1 MSVAVRIVGKT
12 GSDVSFSCFPLAGK
26 AVLYCRKCGFV
37 LRKRLFYGVEK
48 AVLRCE
54 KGSFGLR
61 KRLFGADEG
70 WMMRGCVVYVAG
82 CQTVVLNVKKSRI
95 CGRSYY
101 VSVLKHSR
109 GVVVGCFSHFCVMI
123 SFSVP
128 YVDVFLFGCS
138 GGAVCRELIS
148 SV

>member
-26 AVLYCRKCGFV
+26 AVLCYGKDSFW
-37 LRKRLFYGVEK
+37 LRIRLFYGVEK

-82 CQTVVLNVKKSRI
+82 CQTVVLNAEKSRI

-101 VSVLKHSR
+101 VSVLKYSR
-109 GVVVGCFSHFCVMI
+109 GVVVGCFFAFLCND
-123 SFSVP
+123 SVFRP
-128 YVDVFLFGCS
+128 LRRCIFVWV
-138 GGAVCRELIS
+138 
-148 SV
+148 

>member
-1 MSVAVRIVGKT
+1 MSVAVRIVWKT

-26 AVLYCRKCGFV
+26 AVLCYGKDSFW
-37 LRKRLFYGVEK
+37 LRIRLFYGVEK
-48 AVLRCE
+48 DVLRRE

-70 WMMRGCVVYVAG
+70 WMVCGCVVYVVG
-82 CQTVVLNVKKSRI
+82 CQTVALSVEKSRI

-109 GVVVGCFSHFCVMI
+109 GVVVGCFF
-123 SFSVP
+123 SFLRNDSVFRSLRRRIL
-128 YVDVFLFGCS
+128 VWVS
-138 GGAVCRELIS
+138 WRS
-148 SV
+148 SE

>member
-26 AVLYCRKCGFV
+26 AVLCYGKDSFW
-37 LRKRLFYGVEK
+37 LRIRLFYGVEK
-48 AVLRCE
+48 DVLRRE

-70 WMMRGCVVYVAG
+70 CMVCGCVVYVAD
-82 CQTVVLNVKKSRI
+82 CQKVVLSAEKSRI

-109 GVVVGCFSHFCVMI
+109 GVVVGCFF
-123 SFSVP
+123 SFLRNDSVFRP
-128 YVDVFLFGCS
+128 LRRCIFVWV
-138 GGAVCRELIS
+138 
-148 SV
+148 

>member
-1 MSVAVRIVGKT
+1 MLRKRLFLVA
-12 GSDVSFSCFPLAGK
+12 DK
-26 AVLYCRKCGFV
+26 AVLRREKDSFG

-82 CQTVVLNVKKSRI
+82 CQMVVLNAEKSRI

-109 GVVVGCFSHFCVMI
+109 GVVVGCFF
-123 SFSVP
+123 SFLRNDSVFRP
-128 YVDVFLFGCS
+128 LRRCIFVWV
-138 GGAVCRELIS
+138 
-148 SV
+148 

>member
-12 GSDVSFSCFPLAGK
+12 GSDVSFPCFTLVEK
-26 AVLYCRKCGFV
+26 AVLYCRKCGFL

-82 CQTVVLNVKKSRI
+82 CQMVVLNAEKSRI

-109 GVVVGCFSHFCVMI
+109 GVVVGCFF
-123 SFSVP
+123 SFLRNDSVFRP
-128 YVDVFLFGCS
+128 LRRCIFVWV
-138 GGAVCRELIS
+138 
-148 SV
+148 

>member
-12 GSDVSFSCFPLAGK
+12 GSDVSFSCFPLAEN
-26 AVLYCRKCGFV
+26 AVLYCRKGGFV

-82 CQTVVLNVKKSRI
+82 CQMIVLNAEKSRI

-109 GVVVGCFSHFCVMI
+109 GVVVGCFF
-123 SFSVP
+123 SFLRNDSVFRP
-128 YVDVFLFGCS
+128 LRRCIFVWV
-138 GGAVCRELIS
+138 
-148 SV
+148 

>member
-26 AVLYCRKCGFV
+26 AVLCYGKDSFW
-37 LRKRLFYGVEK
+37 LRIRLFYGVEK
-48 AVLRCE
+48 DVLRRE

-61 KRLFGADEG
+61 ERLFGADEG

-82 CQTVVLNVKKSRI
+82 CQTVVLNAEKSRI

-109 GVVVGCFSHFCVMI
+109 GVVVGCFF
-123 SFSVP
+123 SFLRNDSVFRP
-128 YVDVFLFGCS
+128 LRRCIFVWV
-138 GGAVCRELIS
+138 
-148 SV
+148 

>member
-26 AVLYCRKCGFV
+26 AVLCYGKNSFW
-37 LRKRLFYGVEK
+37 LRIRLFYGVEK
-48 AVLRCE
+48 AVLRYE

-70 WMMRGCVVYVAG
+70 RMVCGCLVYVAG
-82 CQTVVLNVKKSRI
+82 CQTVALNVKKSRI

-109 GVVVGCFSHFCVMI
+109 GVVVGCFF
-123 SFSVP
+123 SFLRNDSVFRP
-128 YVDVFLFGCS
+128 LRRCIFVWV
-138 GGAVCRELIS
+138 
-148 SV
+148 

>member
-12 GSDVSFSCFPLAGK
+12 GSDVSFSCFPLVEK
-26 AVLYCRKCGFV
+26 AVLCCGKDSFW
-37 LRKRLFYGVEK
+37 LRIRLFYGVEK
-48 AVLRCE
+48 DVLRRE

-70 WMMRGCVVYVAG
+70 WMMCGCVVYVAG
-82 CQTVVLNVKKSRI
+82 CQMIALNAGKSRI

-109 GVVVGCFSHFCVMI
+109 GVVVGCFFA
-123 SFSVP
+123 SFV
-128 YVDVFLFGCS
+128 
-138 GGAVCRELIS
+138 
-148 SV
+148 

>member
-1 MSVAVRIVGKT
+1 MSEAVRIVGET

-26 AVLYCRKCGFV
+26 AVLCYGKDSFW

-70 WMMRGCVVYVAG
+70 WMVCGCVVYMAG
-82 CQTVVLNVKKSRI
+82 CQRV
-95 CGRSYY
+95 
-101 VSVLKHSR
+101 
-109 GVVVGCFSHFCVMI
+109 
-123 SFSVP
+123 
-128 YVDVFLFGCS
+128 
-138 GGAVCRELIS
+138 A
-148 SV
+148 

>member
-1 MSVAVRIVGKT
+1 MCH
-12 GSDVSFSCFPLAGK
+12 FLAFRW
-26 AVLYCRKCGFV
+26 RKMRFCIA
-37 LRKRLFYGVEK
+37 EK

-82 CQTVVLNVKKSRI
+82 CQMIVLNAEKSRI

-109 GVVVGCFSHFCVMI
+109 GVVVGCFF
-123 SFSVP
+123 SFLRNDSVFRP
-128 YVDVFLFGCS
+128 LRRCIFVWV
-138 GGAVCRELIS
+138 
-148 SV
+148 

>member
-1 MSVAVRIVGKT
+1 MLRK
-12 GSDVSFSCFPLAGK
+12 DSFW
-26 AVLYCRKCGFV
+26 

-82 CQTVVLNVKKSRI
+82 CQTVALNVKKSRI

-109 GVVVGCFSHFCVMI
+109 GVVVGCFF
-123 SFSVP
+123 SFLRN
-128 YVDVFLFGCS
+128 DFVFRPLRRCIF
-138 GGAVCRELIS
+138 VW
-148 SV
+148 V

>member
-12 GSDVSFSCFPLAGK
+12 GSAVSFSCFPLAKK
-26 AVLYCRKCGFV
+26 AVLCYGKDSFW
-37 LRKRLFYGVEK
+37 LRIRLFYGAEK
-48 AVLRCE
+48 DVLRRE

-70 WMMRGCVVYVAG
+70 RMVCGCVVYVAG
-82 CQTVVLNVKKSRI
+82 CQTVVLNAEKSRI

-109 GVVVGCFSHFCVMI
+109 GVVVGCFF
-123 SFSVP
+123 SFLRNDSVFRP
-128 YVDVFLFGCS
+128 LRRCIFVWV
-138 GGAVCRELIS
+138 
-148 SV
+148 

>member
-1 MSVAVRIVGKT
+1 M
-12 GSDVSFSCFPLAGK
+12 
-26 AVLYCRKCGFV
+26 

-48 AVLRCE
+48 DVLRRE

-70 WMMRGCVVYVAG
+70 RMVCGCVVYVAG
-82 CQTVVLNVKKSRI
+82 CQTVVLNAEKSLI

-123 SFSVP
+123 PFSVP
-128 YVDVFLFGCS
+128 YGDRFLFGCS

-148 SV
+148 SA